1 MYDRDDKKNPQFLL
15 KKSKTLSDSGA
26 LSQQDCDVYYERCEA
41 VNQGIRL
48 LTQRVIIFSFRRLS
62 QVFLFKKQNYKNWLQ
77 S

>member
-26 LSQQDCDVYYERCEA
+26 LSRQDCDEYYERCDA

-62 QVFLFKKQNYKNWLQ
+62 QAFFYFKNKTIKNWLQ
-77 S
+77 